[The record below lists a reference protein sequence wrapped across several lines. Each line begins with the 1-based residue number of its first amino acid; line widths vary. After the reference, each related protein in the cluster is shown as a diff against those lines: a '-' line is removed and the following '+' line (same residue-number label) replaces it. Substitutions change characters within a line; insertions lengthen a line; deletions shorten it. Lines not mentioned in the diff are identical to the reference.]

1 MAVRAPPYHLLNPWT
16 SSEYASVTRF
26 RSGGSKGGQQGMS
39 ESENEDRTL
48 KGKVV
53 LINAAGTDAPD
64 PVE

>member
-1 MAVRAPPYHLLNPWT
+1 
-16 SSEYASVTRF
+16 
-26 RSGGSKGGQQGMS
+26 MS

-53 LINAAGTDAPD
+53 LINAAATDAPD

>member
-1 MAVRAPPYHLLNPWT
+1 
-16 SSEYASVTRF
+16 
-26 RSGGSKGGQQGMS
+26 MS

-53 LINAAGTDAPD
+53 LINAAGADAPD

>member
-1 MAVRAPPYHLLNPWT
+1 
-16 SSEYASVTRF
+16 
-26 RSGGSKGGQQGMS
+26 MS

-53 LINAAGTDAPD
+53 LIDAAGTDAPD